1 MKILCLGGA
10 GKICRESAFD
20 LTQTSDF
27 QQITIADPN
36 QTEAKIVIEWLGDS
50 RVDFIQMDVN
60 DTQKAIDIMRRYD
73 VVMDGTPI
81 SFNKNQHAV
90 LPKQVFM
97 GSI

>member
-1 MKILCLGGA
+1 MAWRL
-10 GKICRESAFD
+10 
-20 LTQTSDF
+20 
-27 QQITIADPN
+27 
-36 QTEAKIVIEWLGDS
+36 
-50 RVDFIQMDVN
+50 VDFIQMDIN
-60 DTQKAIDIMRRYD
+60 DTQKAIDIMRGYD